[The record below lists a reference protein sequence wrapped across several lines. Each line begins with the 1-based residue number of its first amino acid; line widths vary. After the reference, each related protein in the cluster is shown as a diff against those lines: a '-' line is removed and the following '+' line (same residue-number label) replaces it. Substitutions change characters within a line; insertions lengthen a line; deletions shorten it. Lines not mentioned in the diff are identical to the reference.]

1 MNMSDINR
9 NAYILKQQT
18 TEMLWSS
25 KHQKVVMM
33 HIYLWCT
40 FNIII
45 AMSMDLKTK
54 LNHVNETISPHFN
67 INIYNDC
74 QK

>member
-1 MNMSDINR
+1 
-9 NAYILKQQT
+9 
-18 TEMLWSS
+18 MLWSS